1 MLDIRLTHSRARA
14 VALIDV
20 SEQGAS
26 VAICLAEDGR
36 YRLAASGSSA
46 LSLDA
51 RDAAHAG
58 TLLPSQIREA
68 AEHARRGYGGPPVEA
83 VYVVMHAPWIAS
95 RTISAET
102 DFGGQTRIYDAAIA
116 ALARESLSRERFER
130 ERLMEA
136 SVIRVELNGFL
147 TADPAGKSASRLRI
161 VSLLSECDPAV
172 RQGIQAEAQ
181 RLFPGA
187 DVLWRSSLR
196 ACAAF
201 ARSQSLGDEYF
212 ILDMGATTSQLASVR
227 SGQIESRMLPL
238 GAASI
243 LTSLDGKKPPEELL
257 GALRMLESEAASGG
271 SADALRAQM
280 AQAESDIVK
289 VLADGIGQIAAERRV
304 SNTLLLLAHKD
315 LEPWLTRL
323 LSRIDFSQFTIT
335 TLPFDVHAAAGFSAT
350 GALAVSLAL
359 VNSELSESA

>member
-1 MLDIRLTHSRARA
+1 MLDIRLTRSRARA
-14 VALIDV
+14 VALVDV
-20 SEQGAS
+20 GEQGAS
-26 VAICLAEDGR
+26 VGICREEDGM
-36 YRLAASGSSA
+36 YLLAASGSSA
-46 LSLDA
+46 LSLEE
-51 RDAAHAG
+51 RDAAHTG
-58 TLLPSQIREA
+58 TLLPSQMRDAAEKARRAYSGPPIEA
-68 AEHARRGYGGPPVEA
+68 A
-83 VYVVMHAPWIAS
+83 YVVMHAPWIAS

-102 DFGGQTRIYDAAIA
+102 DFGSRARVYDATIA

-136 SVIRVELNGFL
+136 SVVRVELNGFL
-147 TADPAGKSASRLRI
+147 TAAPAGKSASRMRV
-161 VSLLSECDPAV
+161 VSLLSECDPVV
-172 RQGIQAEAQ
+172 RQGIEAEAHK
-181 RLFPGA
+181 LFPGA
-187 DVLWRSSLR
+187 DVLWRSGLR

-201 ARSQSLGDEYF
+201 ARRQSLGDEYF

-243 LTSLDGKKPPEELL
+243 LSSVDSKKQPEEML

-271 SADALRAQM
+271 SADTLRTQM
-280 AQAESDIVK
+280 ARAESDVVK
-289 VLADGIGQIAAERRV
+289 ALADGIGQIAAERRV

-335 TLPFDVHAAAGFSAT
+335 TLPFDVRTPAGFSAT
-350 GALAVSLAL
+350 GTLAVDLAL
-359 VNSELSESA
+359 VNSELSEIA